1 MSIFCQQKRATAINS
16 KVLGPFK
23 GQAAISRMPVLFR
36 SVNRS
41 QEMTSGIVRQA
52 LVKADDLPSKR
63 SSFIALQPENAFPWR
78 RPTFTDEHPRQS
90 VETQIHQ
97 DDHFG
102 AKIAWNSWIFGRRF
116 YLTRLAYH
124 PFVRKLSNAIF
135 FYKRLT
141 TNHSSIT
148 ILLKDS

>member
-52 LVKADDLPSKR
+52 LVKAADDLPKQTICQAKGVPLSLFSLKMRFLDDDLR
-63 SSFIALQPENAFPWR
+63 SLMNIRDNQLKLK
-78 RPTFTDEHPRQS
+78 FTK
-90 VETQIHQ
+90 T
-97 DDHFG
+97 
-102 AKIAWNSWIFGRRF
+102 
-116 YLTRLAYH
+116 
-124 PFVRKLSNAIF
+124 
-135 FYKRLT
+135 
-141 TNHSSIT
+141 T
-148 ILLKDS
+148 ILARKSHEIHEYSAADFT